1 MYVSVTGYDSDHP
14 GKAAIA
20 IDMSGELEPQDAATP
35 PALDPAQ
42 RERLVLAMAEAIGAS
57 VDTVATVAAAAAVLQ
72 EATQADRVTV
82 VLCDPERG
90 VITDLITTEPAAR
103 VALEGL
109 RGAPLSDLPIWSS
122 ISATGVLAAPDA
134 RGLPELSPSLPTG
147 GVLAFVLRH
156 DATAHDGTPP
166 PLAVALCVWATPQ
179 PPFDPAM
186 LRLVR
191 NLGAQAALTIAAAH
205 HRTSAAAL
213 SERLS
218 DLVTWAGQLSSA
230 ERPGAVVS
238 LAARAGAE
246 LLAARLVGMWSIAG
260 TAHYPPSRVV
270 GPWLDADLS
279 SVLPGPSRYAVLDA
293 ADAPPGLARALGE
306 LALDWLM
313 VCQSGD
319 GACRLVAGRTTHPGP
334 VEERV
339 ARLLVDLTGESIR
352 RAQAYEQMSHL
363 AVTDAL
369 TGLGNRGA
377 FEARVSE
384 ALAHS
389 VRYGRP
395 VAVCVL
401 DIDNF
406 RDMNERGGHP
416 LGDECLRSVAATIR
430 AEVRGADLAYRI
442 GGDEFGLILPET
454 TKEDSVPLVERIIAG
469 SRRRGPEAVGL
480 TAGVA
485 QCPDDGTS
493 AEAIYRRADE
503 ALYAGKRA
511 GRGRVTMASSA
522 PPGGG

>member
-1 MYVSVTGYDSDHP
+1 MSEDQHP
-14 GKAAIA
+14 ENVAAHPA
-20 IDMSGELEPQDAATP
+20 FGAAR
-35 PALDPAQ
+35 

-57 VDTVATVAAAAAVLQ
+57 MDTGATVAAAAAVLQ
-72 EATQADRVTV
+72 EATQADRVTII
-82 VLCDPERG
+82 LCDPDRE
-90 VITDLITTEPAAR
+90 VIADAVTTDPDARIALAA
-103 VALEGL
+103 L
-109 RGAPLSDLPIWSS
+109 RGAPLSELPMWGS
-122 ISATGVLAAPDA
+122 ISETGVLSAPDA
-134 RGLPELSPSLPTG
+134 RAVPALSPNLAMG
-147 GVLAFVLRH
+147 GVLAFLLRH
-156 DATAHDGTPP
+156 HAADRGGPP
-166 PLAVALCVWATPQ
+166 APLAVALCVWREPQ

-191 NLGAQAALTIAAAH
+191 NLGAQAALTIAAAY
-205 HRTSAAAL
+205 HRTTAAAL

-218 DLVTWAGQLSSA
+218 DLVSWAGQLSSA
-230 ERPGAVVS
+230 ERPSGVVS

-246 LLAARLVGMWSIAG
+246 LLAAPLVGVWSIAG
-260 TAHYPPSRVV
+260 TAHYPSSAVV

-279 SVLPGPSRYAVLDA
+279 SVLPGPTRYAVLDA
-293 ADAPPGLARALGE
+293 GETPPGLARALGE

-313 VCQSGD
+313 VAQSAD
-319 GACRLVAGRTTHPGP
+319 GACRLVAGRATHPGP

-377 FEARVSE
+377 FEARVPE
-384 ALAHS
+384 VLAHS

-395 VAVCVL
+395 ATLCVL

-406 RDMNERGGHP
+406 RDLNERGGHP
-416 LGDECLRSVAATIR
+416 LGDQCLRAVAATIR
-430 AEVRGADLAYRI
+430 SEMRGSDLGYRI

-454 TKEDSVPLVERIIAG
+454 TKEGAVPLLERIIA
-469 SRRRGPEAVGL
+469 RALQRGPEPVGL
-480 TAGVA
+480 TAGVS

-493 AEAIYRRADE
+493 AEAIYRSADD

-511 GRGRVTMASSA
+511 GRGRVTLA
-522 PPGGG
+522 GGEPAESGP